1 MYDSKYKVVA
11 LFKAARAS
19 PSRKKGRRQVGCWT
33 FKFYSVDVNPQGA
46 SQSQSQSQ
54 STLREEEEGLEE
66 LAAEEEERLMSGLAH
81 AVTSLQ
87 LTLAHCR

>member
-1 MYDSKYKVVA
+1 MVA
-11 LFKAARAS
+11 LFRAARAS
-19 PSRKKGRRQVGCWT
+19 PSRKKGRRQVDCWT
-33 FKFYSVDVNPQGA
+33 FKFYSVDVNHQGA

-66 LAAEEEERLMSGLAH
+66 LAPEEEERLMSGLAH
-81 AVTSLQ
+81 AVASLQ